1 MNYYPNSTITV
12 LDFIF
17 QLKYFLIYS
26 AHLPNLISIT
36 LPMIPNSF
44 TILSFAVTTDII
56 IKSFTP
62 IALIIVL
69 NLNSQLKEL
78 EFITSVDLLHYYIVF
93 IIVRSISLHR
103 ILLLAIM

>member
-1 MNYYPNSTITV
+1 MSDP
-12 LDFIF
+12 
-17 QLKYFLIYS
+17 
-26 AHLPNLISIT
+26 ISIT
-36 LPMIPNSF
+36 SLALPNSF
-44 TILSFAVTTDII
+44 TILSFAVAIDLII
-56 IKSFTP
+56 RCFTP

-93 IIVRSISLHR
+93 IIVRVNYLHM